1 VTLIVLLI
9 LAAVSLSA
17 VFSDKGVFS
26 KAESAGEKY
35 NEAKAREV
43 LEIVLMT
50 DGQMEKHTNPKY
62 NQDEFLD
69 ELIKSEIEGAD
80 VKGDIAI
87 VGGYAYEL
95 DRSVPKIGRYLGKA
109 ENLVFPTVNATVQ
122 LASDKKNATVT
133 INASENKNGI
143 NKIEIWL
150 LGEKIKEYIYDP
162 AKLDIIEQYT
172 ATQNGKYIIKA
183 YGDLMANVTVEVTG
197 IMPGIEFEPN
207 GNTTWEK
214 QHSTKIKVTETEEK
228 IKNMKYQWTNSV
240 TEPADNTFTENCKDG
255 DTITKNNVTGTYY
268 LWILLE
274 TESGATAKRRSER
287 FNFDNEGPTITSFT
301 ATKYSQD
308 SIILDVTTQDMKSG
322 TVKIEFY
329 IDEETEARKT
339 EIFEKTTE
347 SITKNIEITG
357 LTMGEHT
364 CKVIVYDILNNHNT
378 NTIIG
383 STMQYALEIY
393 NYSTTTVYE
402 AGEWTVFKT
411 NQTDNLSASSNG
423 TFWYAPMSSSGPYE
437 MEFDYYNRR
446 WDYFTWYGYGGG
458 SRDLY
463 DAFDNSTARNKYV
476 YKINGLTLYRYVKTG
491 TISGTNK
498 YTYKIE
504 SNTAGP
510 VNKNIKNTS
519 KNIFVYSS
527 NQTAYPKD
535 GVANST
541 YYYYIGIK

>member
-1 VTLIVLLI
+1 MQAQLVTLIVLLI

-274 TESGATAKRRSER
+274 TESGATAKRRSEA
-287 FNFDNEGPTITSFT
+287 FNFDNEGPSITTFT
-301 ATKYSQD
+301 TTKYSETGITLSATATD
-308 SIILDVTTQDMKSG
+308 NKSG
-322 TVKIEFY
+322 AVKFEFY
-329 IDEETEARKT
+329 VDNVLKGTETCSATTSNVTKSKT
-339 EIFEKTTE
+339 
-347 SITKNIEITG
+347 ITG
-357 LTMGEHT
+357 LSMGSHN
-364 CKVIVYDILNNHNT
+364 CKVIVYDAKNNSST
-378 NTIIG
+378 KTTSG
-383 STMQYALEIY
+383 STKLYTWTKWNTVADTYYEEGNWGEWKTW
-393 NYSTTTVYE
+393 NYSIAGNSYAYKSYTFNSTTGDFTC
-402 AGEWTVFKT
+402 K
-411 NQTDNLSASSNG
+411 SANARMAQGSG
-423 TFWYAPMSSSGPYE
+423 TG
-437 MEFDYYNRR
+437 YYRR
-446 WDYFTWYGYGGG
+446 YGYG
-458 SRDLY
+458 
-463 DAFDNSTARNKYV
+463 
-476 YKINGLTLYRYVKTG
+476 
-491 TISGTNK
+491 
-498 YTYKIE
+498 KIE
-504 SNTAGP
+504 NYYRDSYT
-510 VNKNIKNTS
+510 TS
-519 KNIFVYSS
+519 VLTEFENWTSR
-527 NQTAYPKD
+527 TTTED
-535 GVANST
+535 
-541 YYYYIGIK
+541 